1 MISNSIIGSSSVT
14 RDSSFL
20 GTDAGAGYKIA
31 ATILTTTCEDAP
43 LTKSARL
50 CKVSC
55 CLKQRVRSWLGP
67 IPVPIRNPPQPNA
80 RALTP
85 LPRAKTRVSAGLF
98 GWFENRS
105 PDGSLLG
112 HRAETL
118 RGEATQNKGFEP
130 PETTKARSS
139 RIQSVPELG
148 AGPPGGGALPANA
161 RAVSSRSQGE

>member
-130 PETTKARSS
+130 PRDHQGEVLRG
-139 RIQSVPELG
+139 PERPG
-148 AGPPGGGALPANA
+148 IGGGTSWRRSTSGQRAGGLLPLA
-161 RAVSSRSQGE
+161 R